1 MRPEYPC
8 GALGN
13 QEGMGITI
21 AAAGDIH
28 CSEEERVRL
37 QSAFA
42 EADRRADVILLAGDL
57 TTYGEPEQ
65 GAVLAD
71 VTRDIETPI
80 FAVLGNHDWH
90 ADRHEELVAAL
101 TDSGIRLLERSA
113 ERCTVNGVEV
123 GIAGTKGFV
132 GGFSDSLLPD
142 FGEPLLRR
150 LYAET
155 SAEVASLDRAL
166 KAIQD
171 CPVRIVLL
179 HYAPTPTTIEGER
192 EAIWAFLGSERLATP
207 IAGHRPDAVFHGH
220 GHAGTFAGS
229 IGEVPVFNVGAAVP
243 VRDFWLFEFEP
254 GEGLV
259 RRPEEAVAG

>member
-1 MRPEYPC
+1 
-8 GALGN
+8 LGN
-13 QEGMGITI
+13 QEAMRIRV

-28 CSEEERVRL
+28 CAEEERARL
-37 QSAFA
+37 QAAFA
-42 EADRRADVILLAGDL
+42 DADRQADVILLAGDL

-71 VTRDIETPI
+71 VTREIDAPI

-90 ADRHEELVAAL
+90 ADRHEDLVA
-101 TDSGIRLLERSA
+101 TVRDGGIRLLERSA
-113 ERCTVNGVEV
+113 DTCTVNGIEI

-150 LYAET
+150 LYGET
-155 SAEVASLDRAL
+155 SAEVASLERGL

-171 CPVRIVLL
+171 CAIRIVLL
-179 HYAPTPTTIEGER
+179 HYAPTTTTIEGER
-192 EAIWAFLGSERLATP
+192 EAIWAFLGSERLAGP
-207 IAGHRPDAVFHGH
+207 IAEHQPDAVFHGH
-220 GHAGTFAGS
+220 GHAGTFGGS
-229 IGEVPVFNVGAAVP
+229 IGEIPVFNVGAAVP

-254 GEGLV
+254 GRGLV
-259 RRPEEAVAG
+259 EEPEEALAG

>member
-1 MRPEYPC
+1 MR
-8 GALGN
+8 
-13 QEGMGITI
+13 IKV

-37 QSAFA
+37 QQAFA
-42 EADRRADVILLAGDL
+42 DADREADVILLAGDL

-71 VTRDIETPI
+71 VTREIETPI

-90 ADRHEELVAAL
+90 ANRHEELSAAL
-101 TDSGIRLLERSA
+101 RDGGIRLLERAA
-113 ERCTVNGVEV
+113 ETCTVKGVEI

-155 SAEVASLDRAL
+155 SAEVAALERGL

-179 HYAPTPTTIEGER
+179 HYAPTTTTIEGER
-192 EAIWAFLGSERLATP
+192 ETIWAFLGSERLAVP
-207 IAGHRPDAVFHGH
+207 IVEHRPDAVFHGH
-220 GHAGTFAGS
+220 GHSGTFAGS
-229 IGEVPVFNVGAAVP
+229 VGDVPVFNVGAAVP
-243 VRDFWLFEFEP
+243 VKDFWVFEFEA
-254 GEGLV
+254 GTGIV
-259 RRPEEAVAG
+259 RKPEAA

>member
-1 MRPEYPC
+1 MR
-8 GALGN
+8 
-13 QEGMGITI
+13 IRI

-28 CSEEERVRL
+28 CSEEERSRL
-37 QSAFA
+37 QAALADA
-42 EADRRADVILLAGDL
+42 ERQADLILLAGDL

-65 GAVLAD
+65 GAVLAE
-71 VTRDIETPI
+71 VTREIATPI

-101 TDSGIRLLERSA
+101 REGGIHLLERAA
-113 ERCTVNGVEV
+113 EVVTVNGVDV

-155 SAEVASLDRAL
+155 SAEVSAL
-166 KAIQD
+166 ERGLRTVQD

-179 HYAPTPTTIEGER
+179 HYAPTTSTIEGER
-192 EAIWAFLGSERLATP
+192 ETIWAFLGSERLAGP
-207 IAGHRPDAVFHGH
+207 IAEHRPDAVFHGH

-229 IGEVPVFNVGAAVP
+229 IGDVPVFNVGAAVP
-243 VRDFWLFEFEP
+243 VQDFWLFEFEP
-254 GEGLV
+254 EQGLV
-259 RRPEEAVAG
+259 SQPETAVR

>member
-1 MRPEYPC
+1 MR
-8 GALGN
+8 
-13 QEGMGITI
+13 IKI

-28 CSEEERVRL
+28 CAEEERVRL
-37 QSAFA
+37 QTAFA
-42 EADRRADVILLAGDL
+42 DADRRADIILLAGDL

-101 TDSGIRLLERSA
+101 RDGGIHLLERSA
-113 ERCTVNGVEV
+113 DVCSVNGVEI

-155 SAEVASLDRAL
+155 SAEIASLDRGL
-166 KAIQD
+166 KAIQH
-171 CPVRIVLL
+171 CAVRIVLL
-179 HYAPTPTTIEGER
+179 HYAPTATTIEGER
-192 EAIWAFLGSERLATP
+192 ETIWAFLGSERLAGP
-207 IAGHRPDAVFHGH
+207 IAEHRPDAVFHGH
-220 GHAGTFAGS
+220 GHGGTFAGA
-229 IGEVPVFNVGAAVP
+229 IGDIPVFNVGAAVP

-254 GEGLV
+254 GAGLM
-259 RRPEEAVAG
+259 REPEAALTSS

>member
-1 MRPEYPC
+1 MR
-8 GALGN
+8 
-13 QEGMGITI
+13 IKV

-37 QSAFA
+37 QKAFA
-42 EADRRADVILLAGDL
+42 AADRQADIILLAGDL

-71 VTRDIETPI
+71 VTRDVETPI

-90 ADRHEELVAAL
+90 ADRHEDLAAAL
-101 TDSGIRLLERSA
+101 RDGGIRLLERAA
-113 ERCTVNGVEV
+113 EVCTVNGVEV

-150 LYAET
+150 VYAET
-155 SAEVASLDRAL
+155 SAEVASLERGL
-166 KAIQD
+166 KSIQG
-171 CPVRIVLL
+171 CAVRIVLL
-179 HYAPTPTTIEGER
+179 HYAPTTTTIEGER
-192 EAIWAFLGSERLATP
+192 EAIWAFLGSERLAVP
-207 IAGHRPDAVFHGH
+207 IAEHQPDAVFHGH
-220 GHAGTFAGS
+220 GHAGTFGGS

-243 VRDFWLFEFEP
+243 VRDFWLFEFDA

-259 RRPEEAVAG
+259 REPDEAVTGR

>member
-1 MRPEYPC
+1 MR
-8 GALGN
+8 
-13 QEGMGITI
+13 IRV

-37 QSAFA
+37 QAAFA
-42 EADRRADVILLAGDL
+42 DADRQADIILLAGDL

-90 ADRHEELVAAL
+90 AERHEELVAAVR
-101 TDSGIRLLERSA
+101 DGGIRLLERGSDV
-113 ERCTVNGVEV
+113 CTVRGVEV

-150 LYAET
+150 LYVET
-155 SAEVASLDRAL
+155 SAEVSSLDRGL
-166 KAIQD
+166 RAIQD
-171 CPVRIVLL
+171 CAVRIVLL
-179 HYAPTPTTIEGER
+179 HYAPTTTTLEGER
-192 EAIWAFLGSERLATP
+192 QAIWAFLGSERLAAP
-207 IAGHRPDAVFHGH
+207 IAEHRPDAVFHGH

-229 IGEVPVFNVGAAVP
+229 IGDIPVFNVGAAVP

-254 GEGLV
+254 GGGLV
-259 RRPEEAVAG
+259 REPEEALTGG

>member
-1 MRPEYPC
+1 MR
-8 GALGN
+8 
-13 QEGMGITI
+13 IRI

-28 CSEEERVRL
+28 CSEEERARL
-37 QSAFA
+37 QEAFA
-42 EADRRADVILLAGDL
+42 EADRQADLILLAGDL

-65 GAVLAD
+65 AAVLAD
-71 VTRDIETPI
+71 VTEEIETPI

-90 ADRHEELVAAL
+90 ADKHEELAATL
-101 TDSGIRLLERSA
+101 RDGGIRLLERA
-113 ERCTVNGVEV
+113 ADECTVGGVRI

-155 SAEVASLDRAL
+155 SAEVAALDRGL
-166 KAIQD
+166 RTIED

-179 HYAPTPTTIEGER
+179 HYAPTTTTIEGER
-192 EAIWAFLGSERLATP
+192 ETIWAFLGSERLAAP
-207 IAGHRPDAVFHGH
+207 IAHHRPDAVFHGH
-220 GHAGTFAGS
+220 GHGGTFAGS
-229 IGEVPVFNVGAAVP
+229 IGEIPVFNVGAAVP

-254 GEGLV
+254 GEGLLAKPEGAGV
-259 RRPEEAVAG
+259 RR

>member
-1 MRPEYPC
+1 MR
-8 GALGN
+8 
-13 QEGMGITI
+13 IRV

-28 CSEEERVRL
+28 CAEEERTRL
-37 QSAFA
+37 QAAFA
-42 EADRRADVILLAGDL
+42 DADRQADIILLAGDL

-71 VTRDIETPI
+71 VTREIETPI

-90 ADRHEELVAAL
+90 ADRHEELAAAL
-101 TDSGIRLLERSA
+101 RDGGIRLLERSA
-113 ERCTVNGVEV
+113 DTCTVHGVEI

-155 SAEVASLDRAL
+155 SAEVASLERGL
-166 KAIQD
+166 KAIQG
-171 CPVRIVLL
+171 CAIRIVLL
-179 HYAPTPTTIEGER
+179 HYAPTTTTIAGER
-192 EAIWAFLGSERLATP
+192 EAIWAFLGSERLAAP
-207 IAGHRPDAVFHGH
+207 IAEHRPDAVFHGH
-220 GHAGTFAGS
+220 GHAGTFGGS
-229 IGEVPVFNVGAAVP
+229 IAEIPVFNVGAAVP

-254 GEGLV
+254 GSGLV
-259 RRPEEAVAG
+259 EEPEEALAG

>member
-1 MRPEYPC
+1 MR
-8 GALGN
+8 
-13 QEGMGITI
+13 IRV

-28 CSEEERVRL
+28 CAEEERARL
-37 QSAFA
+37 QAAFA
-42 EADRRADVILLAGDL
+42 EADRQADVILLAGDL

-71 VTRDIETPI
+71 VTREINTPI

-90 ADRHEELVAAL
+90 ADRHEDLAAAL
-101 TDSGIRLLERSA
+101 RDGGIRLLERSA
-113 ERCTVNGVEV
+113 DTCTVNGIEI

-155 SAEVASLDRAL
+155 SAEVASLDRGL
-166 KAIQD
+166 KAIQA
-171 CPVRIVLL
+171 CAIRIVLL
-179 HYAPTPTTIEGER
+179 HYAPTTTTIEGER
-192 EAIWAFLGSERLATP
+192 EAIWAFLGSERLAGP
-207 IAGHRPDAVFHGH
+207 IAEHQPDAVFHGH
-220 GHAGTFAGS
+220 GHAGTFGGS
-229 IGEVPVFNVGAAVP
+229 IGDIPVFNVGAAVP

-254 GEGLV
+254 GRGLV
-259 RRPEEAVAG
+259 EEPEEALAG

>member
-1 MRPEYPC
+1 MR
-8 GALGN
+8 
-13 QEGMGITI
+13 IKV

-28 CSEEERVRL
+28 CAEEERARL
-37 QSAFA
+37 QAAFA
-42 EADRRADVILLAGDL
+42 EADRQADVILLAGDL

-71 VTRDIETPI
+71 VTREIETPI

-90 ADRHEELVAAL
+90 ADRHEELAAAL
-101 TDSGIRLLERSA
+101 RDGGIHLLERGHDT
-113 ERCTVNGVEV
+113 CTVQGVEI

-155 SAEVASLDRAL
+155 SAEVAALDRGL

-171 CPVRIVLL
+171 CDVRIVLL
-179 HYAPTPTTIEGER
+179 HYAPTTTTIEGER
-192 EAIWAFLGSERLATP
+192 QTIWAFLGSERFAGP
-207 IAGHRPDAVFHGH
+207 ITEHPPHAVFHGH
-220 GHAGTFAGS
+220 GHGGTFAGS
-229 IGEVPVFNVGAAVP
+229 VGETPVFNVGAAVP

-254 GEGLV
+254 GAGLV
-259 RRPEEAVAG
+259 RKPEAALTGY

>member
-1 MRPEYPC
+1 
-8 GALGN
+8 LGN
-13 QEGMGITI
+13 QEAMRIRV

-28 CSEEERVRL
+28 CAEEERARL
-37 QSAFA
+37 QAAFA
-42 EADRRADVILLAGDL
+42 DADRQADVILLAGDL

-71 VTRDIETPI
+71 VTREIDAPI

-90 ADRHEELVAAL
+90 ADRHEDLVA
-101 TDSGIRLLERSA
+101 TVRDGGIRLLERSA
-113 ERCTVNGVEV
+113 DTCTVNGIEM
-123 GIAGTKGFV
+123 GLAGTKGFV

-155 SAEVASLDRAL
+155 SAEVASLERGL

-171 CPVRIVLL
+171 CAIRIVLL
-179 HYAPTPTTIEGER
+179 HYAPTTTTIEGER
-192 EAIWAFLGSERLATP
+192 EAIWAFLGSERLAGP
-207 IAGHRPDAVFHGH
+207 IAEHQPDAVFHGH
-220 GHAGTFAGS
+220 GHAGTFGGS
-229 IGEVPVFNVGAAVP
+229 IGEIPVFNVGAAVP

-254 GEGLV
+254 GRGLV
-259 RRPEEAVAG
+259 EEPEEALAG

>member
-1 MRPEYPC
+1 MR
-8 GALGN
+8 
-13 QEGMGITI
+13 IRV

-28 CSEEERVRL
+28 CSEEERARL
-37 QSAFA
+37 QTAFA
-42 EADRRADVILLAGDL
+42 DADREADVILLAGDL

-71 VTRDIETPI
+71 VTREVETPI

-90 ADRHEELVAAL
+90 ADRHEELAAAL
-101 TDSGIRLLERSA
+101 RDGGIRLLERA
-113 ERCTVNGVEV
+113 ADVCTVRGVEV

-150 LYAET
+150 VYAET
-155 SAEVASLDRAL
+155 SAEVAALDRAL
-166 KAIQD
+166 KAIQH
-171 CPVRIVLL
+171 CAVRIVLL
-179 HYAPTPTTIEGER
+179 HYSPTTTTIEGER
-192 EAIWAFLGSERLATP
+192 QAIWAFLGSERLAVP
-207 IAGHRPDAVFHGH
+207 VVEHRPDAVFHGH

-229 IGEVPVFNVGAAVP
+229 IGEIPVFNVGAAVP

-254 GEGLV
+254 GSGLV
-259 RRPEEAVAG
+259 REPEEAVAG

>member
-1 MRPEYPC
+1 MR
-8 GALGN
+8 
-13 QEGMGITI
+13 IRV

-37 QSAFA
+37 QAAFA
-42 EADRRADVILLAGDL
+42 DADRQADIILLAGDL

-90 ADRHEELVAAL
+90 AERHEELVAAVR
-101 TDSGIRLLERSA
+101 DGGIRLLERGFDV
-113 ERCTVNGVEV
+113 CTVRGVKV

-150 LYAET
+150 LYVET
-155 SAEVASLDRAL
+155 SAEVSSLDRGL
-166 KAIQD
+166 RAIQD
-171 CPVRIVLL
+171 CAVRIVLL
-179 HYAPTPTTIEGER
+179 HYAPTTTTIEGER
-192 EAIWAFLGSERLATP
+192 QAIWAFLGSERLAAP
-207 IAGHRPDAVFHGH
+207 IAEHRPDAVFHGH

-229 IGEVPVFNVGAAVP
+229 IGDIPVFNVGAAVP

-254 GEGLV
+254 GGGLV
-259 RRPEEAVAG
+259 REPEEAVTGS

>member
-1 MRPEYPC
+1 MR
-8 GALGN
+8 
-13 QEGMGITI
+13 IKI

-28 CSEEERVRL
+28 CAEEERVRL

-42 EADRRADVILLAGDL
+42 EADRQADVILLAGDL

-65 GAVLAD
+65 GAVLAE
-71 VTRDIETPI
+71 VSREIETPI

-90 ADRHEELVAAL
+90 ADRHEELAAAL
-101 TDSGIRLLERSA
+101 RDGGIRLLERGSDV
-113 ERCTVNGVEV
+113 CTVRGVEI

-155 SAEVASLDRAL
+155 SAEVASLDRGL
-166 KAIQD
+166 KAIQE
-171 CPVRIVLL
+171 CGVRIVLL
-179 HYAPTPTTIEGER
+179 HYAPTTTTIEGER
-192 EAIWAFLGSERLATP
+192 EAIWAFLGSERLAMP
-207 IAGHRPDAVFHGH
+207 IAEHRPDAVFHGH

-229 IGEVPVFNVGAAVP
+229 VDHVPVFNVGAAVP

-254 GEGLV
+254 GGGLV
-259 RRPEEAVAG
+259 REPEEAVQA

>member
-1 MRPEYPC
+1 MR
-8 GALGN
+8 
-13 QEGMGITI
+13 IRV

-28 CSEEERVRL
+28 CAEEERARL
-37 QSAFA
+37 QAAFA
-42 EADRRADVILLAGDL
+42 DADRQADVILLAGDL

-71 VTRDIETPI
+71 VTREIGTPI

-90 ADRHEELVAAL
+90 ADRHEELTAAL
-101 TDSGIRLLERSA
+101 RDGGIRLLERSA
-113 ERCTVNGVEV
+113 DTCTVKGVEI

-155 SAEVASLDRAL
+155 SAEVASLDRGL
-166 KAIQD
+166 KAIQG
-171 CPVRIVLL
+171 CAIRIVLL
-179 HYAPTPTTIEGER
+179 HYAPTTTTIEGER
-192 EAIWAFLGSERLATP
+192 EAIWAFLGSERLAGP
-207 IAGHRPDAVFHGH
+207 IAEHQPDAVFHGH
-220 GHAGTFAGS
+220 GHAGTFGGS
-229 IGEVPVFNVGAAVP
+229 IGEIPVFNVGAAVP

-254 GEGLV
+254 GRGLV
-259 RRPEEAVAG
+259 EEPEEALAG